1 MIRRPPRATR
11 TDTLFP
17 YPTLCRSGSPLSLP
31 CPPFD
36 GCRSELLRARAGLD
50 DERPRLPEV
59 LGGAA
64 TLGTEEAQMRDGNLE
79 AHAPRLARRQQDL
92 LEGLQLAQRTRPAGN
107 GIADIELHDL
117 LACDGTRVAHR
128 DRGREPV
135 VLAAQ
140 HRLVELERAVL
151 EDAVPEA
158 VPEG

>member
-1 MIRRPPRATR
+1 
-11 TDTLFP
+11 
-17 YPTLCRSGSPLSLP
+17 
-31 CPPFD
+31 
-36 GCRSELLRARAGLD
+36 
-50 DERPRLPEV
+50 
-59 LGGAA
+59 
-64 TLGTEEAQMRDGNLE
+64 MRDGNLE

-158 VPEG
+158 VPEGIERRVRTFQPAGGGALAELPPPLPLGLRRWEEATAGLQYPM